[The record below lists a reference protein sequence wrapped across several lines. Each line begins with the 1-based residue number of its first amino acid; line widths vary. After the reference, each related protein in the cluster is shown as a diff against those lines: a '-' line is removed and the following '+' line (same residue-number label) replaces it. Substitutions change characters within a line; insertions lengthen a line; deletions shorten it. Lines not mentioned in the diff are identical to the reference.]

1 MRKRRRWN
9 ARAPLS
15 RVKSP
20 KRIANGNS
28 CAGHFELEAR
38 ALDDEPSRSG
48 GFDIAQGI
56 YSSDPITSNSYSHW
70 RQFAITLSGRLPYCS
85 KISFQRSIQRI
96 SDIMTIG
103 LWHFCLHVS
112 SVSNAMLWT
121 RANLKPHLQYN
132 CILNQVQI
140 RYRVFQGSWKFWHPP

>member
-1 MRKRRRWN
+1 MPLASKDRLPISNYRFSSQFEELEEEERKAVKCADAL

-56 YSSDPITSNSYSHW
+56 YSSDPITSNSYSH
-70 RQFAITLSGRLPYCS
+70 
-85 KISFQRSIQRI
+85 
-96 SDIMTIG
+96 
-103 LWHFCLHVS
+103 
-112 SVSNAMLWT
+112 
-121 RANLKPHLQYN
+121 
-132 CILNQVQI
+132 
-140 RYRVFQGSWKFWHPP
+140 